1 MKVSIFTNING
12 HVEILSFFFSVTDDR
27 RRGFLGVFVVPGF
40 RLFFTRK
47 TANLGGWVS
56 SEYPSIVGLK
66 DILILCST
74 LVSFSMCYLTS
85 HSRTLLCVEF
95 LCA

>member
-12 HVEILSFFFSVTDDR
+12 HVEFFFSVTDDR
-27 RRGFLGVFVVPGF
+27 RRGFRGVFVVPGF
-40 RLFFTRK
+40 QLFF

-66 DILILCST
+66 DILIHPCVLFYVLSN
-74 LVSFSMCYLTS
+74 FSQPNTAL
-85 HSRTLLCVEF
+85 R
-95 LCA
+95 